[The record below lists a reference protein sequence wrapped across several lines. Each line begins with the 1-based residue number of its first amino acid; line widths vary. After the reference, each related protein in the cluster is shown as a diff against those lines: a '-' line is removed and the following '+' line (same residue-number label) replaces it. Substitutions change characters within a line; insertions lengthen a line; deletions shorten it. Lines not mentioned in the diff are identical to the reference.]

1 VLTAVRRGHRGSGVS
16 APALGVLAVIGMVV
30 AFSLSS
36 TLVKRAESP
45 GVLVAFWRMVTVSLV
60 TVFGSSGAVVV
71 TLATAALPV
80 ALNARSV
87 A

>member
-1 VLTAVRRGHRGSGVS
+1 MAATTSPTPARALS
-16 APALGVLAVIGMVV
+16 AKTLGVLAVVGLVV

-45 GVLVAFWRMVTVSLV
+45 GVLVAFWRMVTVS
-60 TVFGSSGAVVV
+60 VVWN
-71 TLATAALPV
+71 ALPV
-80 ALNARSV
+80 EHGPAGHAARRAPGARARASSS